1 MKTKTDQTKENKEYV
16 LKNLESLADKIKKQK
31 EILDKTL
38 ENRKQWCLEN
48 RKKIKSIYPIKNKIY
63 EVINNKIK
71 WEKNCNWAY
80 TWRLEELKKQKIYF
94 KPTYT
99 NWEKMYPDEIY
110 PKIKGIILDE
120 TLKEIENTYF
130 FFDYSFF
137 YNGRIRITDLKK
149 GNVKNNDDKITKV
162 YVMIDKNTGYYKI
175 GRSLKPKF
183 REKTLQSEKPTIELL
198 FSNDAKIK
206 KEKDL
211 HNMFSD
217 KRIRGEWFD
226 LNGSDLTKIK
236 EYLNV
241 DQI

>member
-1 MKTKTDQTKENKEYV
+1 
-16 LKNLESLADKIKKQK
+16 
-31 EILDKTL
+31 
-38 ENRKQWCLEN
+38 
-48 RKKIKSIYPIKNKIY
+48 
-63 EVINNKIK
+63 
-71 WEKNCNWAY
+71 
-80 TWRLEELKKQKIYF
+80 
-94 KPTYT
+94 
-99 NWEKMYPDEIY
+99 
-110 PKIKGIILDE
+110 
-120 TLKEIENTYF
+120 
-130 FFDYSFF
+130 
-137 YNGRIRITDLKK
+137 
-149 GNVKNNDDKITKV
+149 
-162 YVMIDKNTGYYKI
+162 MIDKNTGYYKI